1 MEKEEKIIKENPNDI
16 STHTNS
22 DNSSVYTHNYKP
34 FQISLKIKKKI
45 KISEILKRIISKE
58 KDENL
63 FLFKVQYMSEENNH
77 VNEWEIYKSFQ
88 KIKNLL
94 IIVYI
99 YINDLVQK
107 LFI

>member
-1 MEKEEKIIKENPNDI
+1 MEKEEKIIKDNPNDI

-22 DNSSVYTHNYKP
+22 DNSSVYTHNFKP
-34 FQISLKIKKKI
+34 FQIHLKILKKI
-45 KISEILKRIISKE
+45 KLSEILIRNISKE

-63 FLFKVQYMSEENNH
+63 FLFKVQYISEENNH

-94 IIVYI
+94 IIVFIII
-99 YINDLVQK
+99 YDFSPKI
-107 LFI
+107 I